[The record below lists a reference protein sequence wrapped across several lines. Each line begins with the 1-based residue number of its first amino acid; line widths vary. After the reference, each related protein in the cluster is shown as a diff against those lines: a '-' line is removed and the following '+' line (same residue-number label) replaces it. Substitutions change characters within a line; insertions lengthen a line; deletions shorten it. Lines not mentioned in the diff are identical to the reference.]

1 MIKKIT
7 VFILTICLIL
17 GLSACQTADILTG
30 AKTLDK
36 DWDLIIES
44 ANGTVVNLYTTD
56 PDEAMRAWLSS
67 KLYKTLKESYSI
79 ELNVKI
85 LSFEDILY
93 TLELDA
99 LSEVKNGSMDLL
111 ILRDDEFRQLK
122 ERNYL
127 YDQIA
132 DKMPNLQENINMLDF
147 DVSTEHGEPFDNF
160 GVAFGREQFVLV
172 FDEDELETFPINT
185 NELLEF
191 VKENPNTFS
200 YPNPTT
206 DNVGSEFFRTVVYEI
221 VGEENLEMLYT
232 ESTDEASLRL
242 MIQPALD
249 YLNELDKY
257 ILKDDGLYFKSI
269 DTMNEYFKTGELYFS
284 MSDDFAYTV
293 DAINDEVYPDGARSF
308 MFEKGTIMDS
318 IYLVVPM
325 NAANKTGAIVS
336 INELLSVNMQLDKY
350 VPANWGQLPIL
361 DLNLMA
367 DSAAEKFGKA
377 SVKRNTVRV
386 EELTLNRYSEL
397 PMTVI
402 EMMNTLWNTDV
413 NQ

>member
-1 MIKKIT
+1 MIRKVT
-7 VFILTICLIL
+7 AFVLTICLLL
-17 GLSACQTADILTG
+17 GLSGCQTADILTG
-30 AKTLDK
+30 SKTPDK

-56 PDEAMRAWLSS
+56 SDEAMRAWLSS
-67 KLYKTLKESYSI
+67 KLYKTLNELYAI
-79 ELNVKI
+79 ELNVKR

-99 LSEVKNGSMDLL
+99 LNEVKSGSMDLL

-122 ERNYL
+122 ERSYL
-127 YDQIA
+127 YDQIT
-132 DKMPNLQENINMLDF
+132 DKIPNLQENINRLDS
-147 DVSTEHGEPFDNF
+147 DVSTEHGEPLDNF

-172 FDEDELETFPINT
+172 FDEDELETFPIDT
-185 NELLEF
+185 KELLTF
-191 VKENPNTFS
+191 TKENPNTFS

-206 DNVGSEFFRTVVYEI
+206 DNVGSEFFRTVVFEI
-221 VGEENLEMLYT
+221 VGQDKMEMLYT
-232 ESTDEASLRL
+232 EPIDEASLKL

-249 YLNELDKY
+249 YLKELDQY
-257 ILKDDGLYFKSI
+257 ILKDKGRYFKSI
-269 DTMNEYFKTGELYFS
+269 DTMNEYFKSGVLFFS

-293 DAINDEVYPDGARSF
+293 DAIKDEVYPDGARSF
-308 MFEKGTIMDS
+308 VFEQGTLTDS
-318 IYLVVPM
+318 LYLIVPM
-325 NAANKTGAIVS
+325 NASNKTGAIVS

-350 VPANWGQLPIL
+350 IPSNWGQLPIF

-367 DSAAEKFGKA
+367 DSDAEKFRKA

-386 EELTLNRYSEL
+386 EELALHQYPEL

-402 EMMNTLWNTDV
+402 EMMNILWDTNV
-413 NQ
+413 NK